1 MDADAYVVY
10 VEYDDSGRLEGE
22 EQAPCRQHAQ
32 NAAASYL
39 FEQTGSAGAGLRKTL
54 AVFQLHATRAGA
66 GFWREALWT
75 GNCSLDEERGYY
87 ETLSRALLLHDCHSL
102 RRFPYRG

>member
-1 MDADAYVVY
+1 MDADAYVGY

-32 NAAASYL
+32 NAAASCL

-54 AVFQLHATRAGA
+54 AVFQLPLMKAVDSFESEELAWRAEC
-66 GFWREALWT
+66 WR
-75 GNCSLDEERGYY
+75 
-87 ETLSRALLLHDCHSL
+87 
-102 RRFPYRG
+102 